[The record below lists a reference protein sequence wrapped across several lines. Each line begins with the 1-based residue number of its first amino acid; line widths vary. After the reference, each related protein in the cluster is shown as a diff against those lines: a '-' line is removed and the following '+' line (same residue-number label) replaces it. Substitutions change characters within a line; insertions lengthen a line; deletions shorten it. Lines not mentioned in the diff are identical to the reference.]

1 MFHDRLRAGEPLI
14 GGWVA
19 LSDPAVAELTAPEFD
34 FVMLDTEHAPN
45 DTETIANLARAVDA
59 APGECVPLARAVDND
74 VGAIKR
80 LLDLGVAGVMVPMV
94 ESAEEAREAVAAA
107 NYPPEGNRGVAGTRA
122 SEYGAELDEYFE
134 RANEETVLLVQIET
148 ERGLSNVADIAAV
161 DGVDALFVGPADLSA
176 NLGCFR
182 AFDDDRFT
190 EAVERVLAAGAA
202 ADTPVGTLGTTPET
216 TERFGSMGFDYLI
229 AGVDFVHLQRGNQAV
244 RDAADATLDRDD

>member
-1 MFHDRLRAGEPLI
+1 MFHDRLRAGEPLV

-19 LSDPAVAELTAPEFD
+19 LSDPAVAELTAPAFD

-59 APGECVPLARAVDND
+59 APGECVPLARALDND

-80 LLDLGVAGVMVPMV
+80 LLDLGLEGVMVPMV

-107 NYPPEGNRGVAGTRA
+107 KYPPEGNRGVAGARA
-122 SEYGAELDEYFE
+122 SSYGADLDDYFD

-148 ERGLSNVADIAAV
+148 GTGLSAVEDIAAV

-182 AFDDDRFT
+182 EFDDSRFL
-190 EAVERVLAAGAA
+190 EAVDRIVAAGDT
-202 ADTPVGTLGTTPET
+202 ADTPVGTLGSTPEGV
-216 TERFGSMGFDYLI
+216 ERFAAMGFDFLI
-229 AGVDFVHLQRGNQAV
+229 AGVDFVHLQRGNRAV
-244 RDAADATLDRDD
+244 RDAADAALGRDD